1 MLRGKVEYYFAGVT
15 PIYREIELPKCG
27 KRCCNDSRLQKIAFL
42 GFERT
47 PISFLKI
54 LRYGAEIWFLEET
67 FQKFLTDLFDILC
80 VALATFLHRYYTNQM
95 HTIATCKFVP
105 FAFCIG

>member
-27 KRCCNDSRLQKIAFL
+27 KRCCDDSRQRKIAFL

-67 FQKFLTDLFDILC
+67 FQKILTDSLDIIC
-80 VALATFLHRYYTNQM
+80 AVLATFLYRQYTNHCQLVS
-95 HTIATCKFVP
+95 VP
-105 FAFCIG
+105 KHALH